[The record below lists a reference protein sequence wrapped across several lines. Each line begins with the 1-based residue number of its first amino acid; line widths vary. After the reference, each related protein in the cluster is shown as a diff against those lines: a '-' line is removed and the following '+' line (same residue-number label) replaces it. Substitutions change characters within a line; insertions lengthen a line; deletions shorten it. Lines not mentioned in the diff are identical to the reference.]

1 METLSMAHPRSIFAA
16 IILASA
22 ITSRSSAAQAGSV
35 SLTHIVS
42 VTVPPRI
49 RVKIGSTT
57 TTASTIPAQRQSSTD
72 GLSLSINAT
81 QPWSLSIGT
90 RDDSKLQ
97 WSRDGKSGFSA
108 VTGSESILATQALS
122 PVTTSETIFI
132 RPALG
137 APTQS
142 AAGDDDATK
151 TVLLT
156 IVAQ

>member
-1 METLSMAHPRSIFAA
+1 METLMAHLRSIFAA
-16 IILASA
+16 IILGSA

-49 RVKIGSTT
+49 RVKVGSTAAA
-57 TTASTIPAQRQSSTD
+57 ASTIQARRQSSKD

-90 RDDSKLQ
+90 RSESKLQ
-97 WSRDGKSGFSA
+97 WSRDGNSGFSA
-108 VTGSESILATQALS
+108 VTGTESILATRALS
-122 PVTTSETIFI
+122 PVSTSETIFI
-132 RPALG
+132 RPASG
-137 APTQS
+137 VPTQS
-142 AAGDDDATK
+142 AADDDDAT
-151 TVLLT
+151 TAVLLT